1 MNGFPAPD
9 GAVPAGPP
17 ILLVD
22 DEVAILDGLR
32 RQLRRKVTVHTA
44 TGGAEALRLLES
56 ESVTVVVS
64 DMRMPGMDGA
74 TLLSLIL
81 RQHPEIVRILLTG
94 QADDRATIAA
104 VSEGRIFRFLTKPC
118 PPEVLIAELD
128 SAIALHRLVTAD
140 KELLPTMLRGSVES
154 LTATLPR
161 SQPALLAPVVR
172 IHRIVSELAQALE
185 ADDPSEIELTSMLA
199 HLGAVTLPPTVLAKL
214 EAGRPLN
221 EHERAMDGRVIGLS
235 RDLLAAIPGWSTSPR
250 ASAYSGPVTTAR
262 DLPWPPP
269 PEATCPG
276 RADLAP
282 GRRLRREHDAAAFG
296 AGHDQPAPGRR
307 RRLRPRGARRP
318 GPLSR
323 RRGGRLPA
331 VGGGVDD
338 LWPGM
343 AVLADTTTSWV
354 R

>member
-32 RQLRRKVTVHTA
+32 RQLRRKFTVHTA

-56 ESVTVVVS
+56 ASVTVVVS

-74 TLLSLIL
+74 TFLSLIR

-161 SQPALLAPVVR
+161 SQPALLARAVR

-235 RDLLAAIPGWSTSPR
+235 RDLLAAIPRMEHVAEGIGLQRARYDGEGSPLGTPSGGNLPLGAR
-250 ASAYSGPVTTAR
+250 ILRLAVDFDASMTLRRSVPDTIS
-262 DLPWPPP
+262 LL
-269 PEATCPG
+269 
-276 RADLAP
+276 RADAGAYDPEVL
-282 GRRLRREHDAAAFG
+282 DALVRC
-296 AGHDQPAPGRR
+296 H
-307 RRLRPRGARRP
+307 
-318 GPLSR
+318 
-323 RRGGRLPA
+323 A
-331 VGGGVDD
+331 VEQ
-338 LWPGM
+338 
-343 AVLADTTTSWV
+343 ADSPP
-354 R
+354 